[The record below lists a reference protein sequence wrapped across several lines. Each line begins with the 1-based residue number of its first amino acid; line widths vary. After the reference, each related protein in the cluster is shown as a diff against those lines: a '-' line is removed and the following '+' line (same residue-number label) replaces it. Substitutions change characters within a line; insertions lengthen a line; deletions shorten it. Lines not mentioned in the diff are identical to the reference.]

1 MEFRTRMQMET
12 EFQIVLNPEALQLG
26 RWKIH
31 LRQMAQDLDGR
42 LTLMVNMQLLEHATS
57 QLTVLLIKAWP
68 AFFIAKQMDSGLRK
82 RFFWRQTVSRVM
94 DLEQGSHFQ
103 IELRWSRPQMR
114 NLQRVL
120 RTYLKETTQQTIGH
134 LFNKFKQRTL
144 WHRIILATQFQLV
157 TE

>member
-12 EFQIVLNPEALQLG
+12 EFQIVLNPVALQLG
-26 RWKIH
+26 RWKIR

-94 DLEQGSHFQ
+94 DLEQEFHFQ
-103 IELRWSRPQMR
+103 IGLRWSRRQMR
-114 NLQRVL
+114 NLQRAL
-120 RTYLKETTQQTIGH
+120 RTYLKETKQQAIGH